1 MGFAGYFSM
10 VLYKDVILST
20 VPATHSKDM
29 ISWFPALLPLR
40 EFLRVQEGDEVRYS
54 QRMLFIYRLPEIVFP
69 QLHFLL

>member
-10 VLYKDVILST
+10 VLYKDVVLST

-54 QRMLFIYRLPEIVFP
+54 ANAIHL
-69 QLHFLL
+69 